1 MSGVH
6 SFLAPSSADVWVYCA
21 GAPLLSS
28 MYPEQETLDTQEGE
42 ASHWGVSSVLESY
55 LPDAVDALAMPAS
68 FISVE
73 APNGIIISEEMM
85 DCATVMIEDVLHVC
99 QEFGLLS
106 NLHIEERMTIASIH
120 ELNGG
125 TPDVW
130 AYDDQTRT
138 IHLWDYKYGHKDVL
152 ADSWQNKN
160 YLAGI
165 IDRLDID
172 GHYDQQTNVVM
183 KIVQPRS
190 YHSDGPIKEHRC
202 MASDLR
208 ADFNLLRSQAAKAVT
223 SEPGVISGAHCR
235 YCPAR
240 HTCPAAMSAAASAV
254 DCAMSAVPA
263 DLTDDGLSF
272 ELALLDRGSKAIE
285 HRYAAIKEE
294 AIRRIE
300 KGASILGYGTE
311 PGLGNR
317 KFNSATDEIKLI
329 GDGLG
334 IEMVVPEKLITPAQF
349 DKALVAVNKERKAA
363 GEEAI
368 DKTVMNAYIDRPTTG
383 IKLVPANETLAVK
396 SFRRLSNDND

>member
-1 MSGVH
+1 
-6 SFLAPSSADVWVYCA
+6 
-21 GAPLLSS
+21 
-28 MYPEQETLDTQEGE
+28 
-42 ASHWGVSSVLESY
+42 
-55 LPDAVDALAMPAS
+55 
-68 FISVE
+68 
-73 APNGIIISEEMM
+73 
-85 DCATVMIEDVLHVC
+85 
-99 QEFGLLS
+99 
-106 NLHIEERMTIASIH
+106 
-120 ELNGG
+120 
-125 TPDVW
+125 
-130 AYDDQTRT
+130 
-138 IHLWDYKYGHKDVL
+138 
-152 ADSWQNKN
+152 
-160 YLAGI
+160 
-165 IDRLDID
+165 
-172 GHYDQQTNVVM
+172 
-183 KIVQPRS
+183 
-190 YHSDGPIKEHRC
+190 
-202 MASDLR
+202 
-208 ADFNLLRSQAAKAVT
+208 
-223 SEPGVISGAHCR
+223 
-235 YCPAR
+235 
-240 HTCPAAMSAAASAV
+240 MSAAASAV